1 MDRVGNQRGVSLI
14 ETMIAVL
21 IALIGVFGLGGVI
34 FQATVLSKNQ
44 GAENTR
50 AVIYAQ
56 DKIENL
62 LSLDFKDCNKSAS
75 SQPASCNTTGISAS
89 GWTQGLLS
97 GGAVEPLVAGCP
109 ASGASVGYVDF
120 LDLRGLR
127 LTGTDCSAIPAA
139 QVAYVR
145 QWRIQDLPTSGP
157 ALKQITV
164 AVYSLSA
171 VTALGLR
178 PVAVVTSTVS
188 DAN

>member
-1 MDRVGNQRGVSLI
+1 MNRQGSERGVSLI
-14 ETMIAVL
+14 ETMIAVF

-56 DKIENL
+56 DKIESL
-62 LSLDFKDCNKSAS
+62 LALDFKDCNKSAS
-75 SQPASCNTTGISAS
+75 SQPAACNTTGITAS
-89 GWTQGLLS
+89 GWTQGLL
-97 GGAVEPLVAGCP
+97 GGGGTEPLVAACP
-109 ASGASVGYVDF
+109 ASGPSVGYVDF

-127 LTGTDCSAIPAA
+127 LSGSSCSALAA
-139 QVAYVR
+139 EDIAYVR
-145 QWRIQDLPTSGP
+145 QWRIQDLPSSGP

-171 VTALGLR
+171 VTALGPR

>member
-1 MDRVGNQRGVSLI
+1 
-14 ETMIAVL
+14 
-21 IALIGVFGLGGVI
+21 
-34 FQATVLSKNQ
+34 
-44 GAENTR
+44 
-50 AVIYAQ
+50 
-56 DKIENL
+56 
-62 LSLDFKDCNKSAS
+62 
-75 SQPASCNTTGISAS
+75 
-89 GWTQGLLS
+89 
-97 GGAVEPLVAGCP
+97 
-109 ASGASVGYVDF
+109 VGYVDF

-178 PVAVVTSTVS
+178 PGAVVTSTVS